1 MAVGDIPLLRP
12 ARGPRVLYRANV
24 RYTSWALADGCSDLA
39 TLGSDTSRA
48 FAYADANVVEACAA
62 NGGLLYD
69 HFLTGHRDAAQKCD
83 ELLAAVRS
91 LYEHGSERLQRTMDA
106 YALTEDEN
114 VSQVGSIWKVLESGG
129 SSTPIGPAPSGTP
142 TRGPLPSDGLAAP
155 HSDVG
160 GWIFDILSWP
170 DYLSLGYWTR
180 YGLGLLWGAL
190 VGGDPWD
197 ELWKVLGGD
206 WEGAGLAS
214 SAWEELGTYFDASG
228 EELTTRMQI
237 MFAGWYD
244 SDAAAACG
252 GYFATAAKVVADA
265 SEPLT
270 EMGTLYHDIAW
281 SSYFLCRSVYNLVD
295 AAADAIA
302 VALCS
307 GATVLEVLGAIVTF
321 GASVVPASV
330 SAVIAIVEALSAAWG
345 WMMTAVYGVVGLG
358 SMLGAATTTVTWVS
372 IPEG

>member
-1 MAVGDIPLLRP
+1 M
-12 ARGPRVLYRANV
+12 

-170 DYLSLGYWTR
+170 DYL
-180 YGLGLLWGAL
+180 
-190 VGGDPWD
+190 
-197 ELWKVLGGD
+197 
-206 WEGAGLAS
+206 
-214 SAWEELGTYFDASG
+214 
-228 EELTTRMQI
+228 
-237 MFAGWYD
+237 
-244 SDAAAACG
+244 
-252 GYFATAAKVVADA
+252 
-265 SEPLT
+265 
-270 EMGTLYHDIAW
+270 
-281 SSYFLCRSVYNLVD
+281 VD